1 MHQLRD
7 GYQVSQRDVGPGEK
21 GFVLEELALKHL
33 QGHIQLCQCGRQR
46 LRRDQLTQE
55 NREHHLMGRQ
65 AEWGFRGRHS
75 YLTSRAAPET
85 LDVNGP

>member
-1 MHQLRD
+1 M
-7 GYQVSQRDVGPGEK
+7 GPGEK
-21 GFVLEELALKHL
+21 GFVLEELAPQAPAGPHPTLPVWPLASGETSSPRKT
-33 QGHIQLCQCGRQR
+33 G
-46 LRRDQLTQE
+46 D
-55 NREHHLMGRQ
+55 HLMGRQ